1 MATDTGKQT
10 LGFQAEVRQLLDLVV
25 HSLYSNKEIF
35 LRELISNASD
45 AADKLRFEALGND
58 ALYEGDTDL
67 RIQVSYDKDARTVT
81 VSDNGIGMSSDEVVQ
96 NIGTIA
102 KSGTREFLAS
112 LSGDQARDAHLV
124 GQFGVGFYSAFIV
137 ADRVTL
143 VTRRA
148 GVEESAAVRW
158 ESDGQGEYTLEPAR
172 KAGRG
177 TDVILHL
184 KAGEDEFLDPYRLRT
199 IIRKYSD
206 HIPLPVEMPVEG
218 KQEHEMVNRAAALWT
233 RPRNEIKPEEYD
245 EFYKHI
251 AHDFEAPLAH
261 VHSHVEGKQE
271 YTLLLYI
278 PARPPLDLMDRDR
291 RHGIKLYIRRVFVMD
306 DAEQIMPGYLRFI
319 RGIVDSNDLP
329 LNVSREILQ
338 RSRDIDAIRNGA
350 VRKVLDLLADIAE
363 KDSEK
368 YGQFWKNFGILLKE
382 GVIEDPQ
389 NQERIAK
396 LLRFSS
402 TKTEGDEQTVSLSD
416 YVGRM
421 SSGQDKIYYVTS
433 ENHDAARNSPHL
445 EIFRKKGI
453 EVLLLTDRIDE
464 WLVSHL
470 HEFGGKALQSVA
482 KGDLD
487 LGALEGKEERSRQEQ
502 TQAEFKD
509 LLARIK
515 KSLGERVTDV
525 RITHRLTD
533 SPACLVTDAD
543 AIGTNLERLLRSAG
557 QPAAPVK
564 PILEI
569 NPAHAFVQR
578 LQDERDDTRFGDW
591 THVLFDQAVLSEG
604 GQIKDPASFVRRLN
618 GILFPGEVSHPTAAP
633 G

>member
-1 MATDTGKQT
+1 
-10 LGFQAEVRQLLDLVV
+10 
-25 HSLYSNKEIF
+25 
-35 LRELISNASD
+35 
-45 AADKLRFEALGND
+45 
-58 ALYEGDTDL
+58 
-67 RIQVSYDKDARTVT
+67 
-81 VSDNGIGMSSDEVVQ
+81 
-96 NIGTIA
+96 
-102 KSGTREFLAS
+102 
-112 LSGDQARDAHLV
+112 
-124 GQFGVGFYSAFIV
+124 
-137 ADRVTL
+137 VTL

-148 GVEESAAVRW
+148 GAEESAAVRW
-158 ESDGQGEYTLEPAR
+158 ESAGQGEYTLEPAC

-177 TDVILHL
+177 TEVTLHL
-184 KAGEDEFLDPYRLRT
+184 KSGEDEFLDPYRLRT

-206 HIPLPVEMPVEG
+206 HIPLPVEMSVEG
-218 KQEHEMVNRAAALWT
+218 KQEQETVNRAAALWT

-251 AHDFEAPLAH
+251 AHDFEGPLAH
-261 VHSHVEGKQE
+261 VHSRVEGKQE

-278 PARPPLDLMDRDR
+278 PARPPLDLLDRDR

-368 YGQFWKNFGILLKE
+368 YGQFWKNFGTLLKE
-382 GVIEDPQ
+382 GVIEDQQ
-389 NQERIAK
+389 NQERIPK
-396 LLRFSS
+396 LLRFAS
-402 TKTEGDEQTVSLSD
+402 TKTEGREQTVSLSD

-421 SSGQDKIYYVTS
+421 PSGQDKIYYVTS

-445 EIFRKKGI
+445 EIFRKKGV

-464 WLVSHL
+464 WLVNHL
-470 HEFGGKALQSVA
+470 HEFDGKALQSVA

-487 LGALEGKEERSRQEQ
+487 LGALEDQEERSKQEQ
-502 TQAEFKD
+502 TQAEFKG
-509 LLARIK
+509 LLERIK
-515 KSLGERVTDV
+515 ESLGERVADV

-578 LQDERDDTRFGDW
+578 LRDECDDSRFGDW

-604 GQIKDPASFVRRLN
+604 GQIQDPASFVRRLN
-618 GILFPGEVSHPTAAP
+618 GILFPSEASQPASAP

>member
-184 KAGEDEFLDPYRLRT
+184 KSGEDEFLDPYRLRT

-251 AHDFEAPLAH
+251 AHDFECPLAH

-396 LLRFSS
+396 LLRFAS
-402 TKTEGDEQTVSLSD
+402 TKTEGGEQTVSLSD

>member
-1 MATDTGKQT
+1 
-10 LGFQAEVRQLLDLVV
+10 
-25 HSLYSNKEIF
+25 
-35 LRELISNASD
+35 
-45 AADKLRFEALGND
+45 
-58 ALYEGDTDL
+58 
-67 RIQVSYDKDARTVT
+67 
-81 VSDNGIGMSSDEVVQ
+81 
-96 NIGTIA
+96 
-102 KSGTREFLAS
+102 
-112 LSGDQARDAHLV
+112 
-124 GQFGVGFYSAFIV
+124 
-137 ADRVTL
+137 
-143 VTRRA
+143 
-148 GVEESAAVRW
+148 
-158 ESDGQGEYTLEPAR
+158 
-172 KAGRG
+172 
-177 TDVILHL
+177 
-184 KAGEDEFLDPYRLRT
+184 
-199 IIRKYSD
+199 
-206 HIPLPVEMPVEG
+206 VEG
-218 KQEHEMVNRAAALWT
+218 KQEQETVNRAAALWT

-251 AHDFEAPLAH
+251 AHDFEGPLAH
-261 VHSHVEGKQE
+261 VHSRVEGKQE

-278 PARPPLDLMDRDR
+278 PARPPLDLLDRDR

-363 KDSEK
+363 KDREK
-368 YGQFWKNFGILLKE
+368 YGQFWKNFGTLLKE
-382 GVIEDPQ
+382 GVIEDQQ
-389 NQERIAK
+389 NQERIPK
-396 LLRFSS
+396 LLRFAS
-402 TKTEGDEQTVSLSD
+402 TKTEGREQTVSLSD

-421 SSGQDKIYYVTS
+421 PSGQDKIYYVTS

-445 EIFRKKGI
+445 EIFRKKGV

-464 WLVSHL
+464 WLVNHL
-470 HEFGGKALQSVA
+470 HEFDGKALQSVA

-487 LGALEGKEERSRQEQ
+487 LGALEDQEERSKQEQ
-502 TQAEFKD
+502 TQAEFKG
-509 LLARIK
+509 LLERIK
-515 KSLGERVTDV
+515 ESLGERVADV

-578 LQDERDDTRFGDW
+578 LQDECDDSRFGDW

-604 GQIKDPASFVRRLN
+604 GQIQDPASFVRRLN
-618 GILFPGEVSHPTAAP
+618 GILFPSEASQPASAP

>member
-67 RIQVSYDKDARTVT
+67 RIRVSYDKDARTVT

-148 GVEESAAVRW
+148 GAEESAAVRW
-158 ESDGQGEYTLEPAR
+158 ESAGQGEYTLEPAC

-177 TDVILHL
+177 TEVTLHL
-184 KAGEDEFLDPYRLRT
+184 KSGEDEFLDPYRLRT

-206 HIPLPVEMPVEG
+206 HIPLPVEMSVEG
-218 KQEHEMVNRAAALWT
+218 KQEQETVNRAAALWT

-251 AHDFEAPLAH
+251 AHDFEGPLAH
-261 VHSHVEGKQE
+261 VHSRVEGKQE

-278 PARPPLDLMDRDR
+278 PARPPLDLLDRDR

-319 RGIVDSNDLP
+319 RGIVDSN
-329 LNVSREILQ
+329 
-338 RSRDIDAIRNGA
+338 
-350 VRKVLDLLADIAE
+350 
-363 KDSEK
+363 
-368 YGQFWKNFGILLKE
+368 
-382 GVIEDPQ
+382 
-389 NQERIAK
+389 
-396 LLRFSS
+396 
-402 TKTEGDEQTVSLSD
+402 
-416 YVGRM
+416 
-421 SSGQDKIYYVTS
+421 
-433 ENHDAARNSPHL
+433 
-445 EIFRKKGI
+445 
-453 EVLLLTDRIDE
+453 
-464 WLVSHL
+464 
-470 HEFGGKALQSVA
+470 
-482 KGDLD
+482 
-487 LGALEGKEERSRQEQ
+487 
-502 TQAEFKD
+502 
-509 LLARIK
+509 
-515 KSLGERVTDV
+515 
-525 RITHRLTD
+525 
-533 SPACLVTDAD
+533 
-543 AIGTNLERLLRSAG
+543 
-557 QPAAPVK
+557 
-564 PILEI
+564 
-569 NPAHAFVQR
+569 
-578 LQDERDDTRFGDW
+578 
-591 THVLFDQAVLSEG
+591 
-604 GQIKDPASFVRRLN
+604 
-618 GILFPGEVSHPTAAP
+618 
-633 G
+633 